1 MRHNRETLTRLA
13 TNRQR
18 RLQANGRPAFVLTA
32 REIERSTQTAMELA
46 DASKARAARI
56 DSLHHR

>member
-1 MRHNRETLTRLA
+1 MRHDREALTRLA
-13 TNRQR
+13 VNRRR
-18 RLQANGRPAFVLTA
+18 RLQANGRPTFALTA

-46 DASKARAARI
+46 DASKARAPRI